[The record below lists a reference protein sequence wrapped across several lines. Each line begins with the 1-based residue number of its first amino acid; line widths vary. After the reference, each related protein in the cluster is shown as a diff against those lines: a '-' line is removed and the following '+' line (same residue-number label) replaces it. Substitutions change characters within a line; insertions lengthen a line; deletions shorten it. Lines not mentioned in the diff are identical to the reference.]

1 MEDMVHDAIALR
13 AREKLRTETDET
25 TRWNREL
32 KAHIACRLFHIGKLR
47 LAHTE
52 TFHDSP
58 HVFLWNFDGQVL
70 NRLTKLTIDG
80 FVDDFRLANLQLVAF
95 AAHLLDQ
102 DGKMKLTAPRNTEDI
117 SGFRV
122 FNLHRNIRFHFF
134 IQAVTKMTARDKLA
148 FTAGKRARI
157 DAKCHLKCR
166 LIDVNRRK
174 SFRLLGISDRVAD
187 GDIAETC
194 ECNDFTHLSRRN
206 FHTLEPLIGKNLTD
220 LCLCL
225 MVAADENDILIRLC
239 GTADDT
245 ANSDAPDKGIGF
257 QRRNHH
263 LKRCFWVAVRA
274 RNLLNNR
281 LHQRCKIFIVIFHAV
296 LRNTIACRRI
306 DNGKIEL
313 IVIGFKLHE
322 EFENF
327 IIDIINTLIWFV
339 DLVDDNNRLQA
350 LLECLAKNILRLRHR
365 PFKGIH
371 QEEDAVDHIEH
382 PLYFA
387 AEISMSRGIH
397 NIDLDIFIH
406 DRGIFR

>member
-1 MEDMVHDAIALR
+1 
-13 AREKLRTETDET
+13 
-25 TRWNREL
+25 
-32 KAHIACRLFHIGKLR
+32 
-47 LAHTE
+47 
-52 TFHDSP
+52 
-58 HVFLWNFDGQVL
+58 
-70 NRLTKLTIDG
+70 
-80 FVDDFRLANLQLVAF
+80 
-95 AAHLLDQ
+95 
-102 DGKMKLTAPRNTEDI
+102 
-117 SGFRV
+117 
-122 FNLHRNIRFHFF
+122 
-134 IQAVTKMTARDKLA
+134 MTARDKLA
-148 FTAGKRARI
+148 FTAGKWARV

-245 ANSDAPDKGIGF
+245 ANSDAPDKRIGF

-281 LHQRCKIFIVIFHAV
+281 LHQRCEIFIVIFHAV

-365 PFKGIH
+365 PFKGID
-371 QEEDAVDHIEH
+371 EKKNAVNHVQNTLD
-382 PLYFA
+382 LA
-387 AEISMSRGIH
+387 AKIRVTWCI
-397 NIDLDIFIH
+397 NDVDFRIVVH
-406 DRGIFR
+406 DRGVL